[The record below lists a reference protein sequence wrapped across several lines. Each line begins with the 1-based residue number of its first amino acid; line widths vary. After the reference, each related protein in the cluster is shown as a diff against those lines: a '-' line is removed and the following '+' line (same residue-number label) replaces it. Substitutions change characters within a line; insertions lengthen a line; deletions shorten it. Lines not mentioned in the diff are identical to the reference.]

1 MSENHRY
8 ETALR
13 AALAVIHIFDRP
25 GLSRQEKLAGITYA
39 VLDAIYRAEGLTPPD
54 HTPLPGPDAAV
65 RVLPARQGR
74 LIGGNPERFKL
85 PAPR

>member
-1 MSENHRY
+1 MNPDHRY

-13 AALAVIHIFDRP
+13 AALAVIHVFDRP
-25 GLSRQEKLAGITYA
+25 ALSRQEKLAGVTYA

-54 HTPLPGPDAAV
+54 HAPLPGPDAAV
-65 RVLPARQGR
+65 RVLPARPGR
-74 LIGGNPERFKL
+74 LNGGSHERFKL